1 MFLLSELSFL
11 MIKLTMP
18 IMKQK
23 YLFVLE
29 GLLYILGGLQYSLN
43 YFSSKTGVD
52 ILLVTGT
59 ISMSAGAIL
68 TSLNLKRQDKIKL
81 FRAQLVLALGLLIT
95 GLSSYLSAN
104 IYTDLSLATGILL
117 IAASTVYLWSK
128 YLIPTVK
135 ENL

>member
-1 MFLLSELSFL
+1 
-11 MIKLTMP
+11 MP

-59 ISMSAGAIL
+59 ISMSAGAVL

>member
-59 ISMSAGAIL
+59 ISMSAGAVL